1 MVWAADRQRREF
13 REANLISL
21 NGSSSWTNLNPLPH
35 HLSMGLRP
43 QSRPEAEGQTA
54 QALHRPFI
62 KLEGERWEDSRPRL
76 QVKPAGCTRRPA
88 PGVYLRQA
96 GLRTCDLGRSDQRES
111 VVYRYSFSI

>member
-1 MVWAADRQRREF
+1 
-13 REANLISL
+13 
-21 NGSSSWTNLNPLPH
+21 
-35 HLSMGLRP
+35 MGLRP

-111 VVYRYSFSI
+111 VVYWYSFSI